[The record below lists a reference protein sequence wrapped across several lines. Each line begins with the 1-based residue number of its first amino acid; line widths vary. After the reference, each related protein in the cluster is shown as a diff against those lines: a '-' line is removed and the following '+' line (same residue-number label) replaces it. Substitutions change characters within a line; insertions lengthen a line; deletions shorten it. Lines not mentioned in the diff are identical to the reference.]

1 MNITGQVWRV
11 MIYFPI
17 CSKRE
22 MEVDM
27 KRALFMVGLLVVL
40 SGCATTS
47 MDFQKPRVVDLT
59 GLIAIAEAGQ

>member
-1 MNITGQVWRV
+1 
-11 MIYFPI
+11 
-17 CSKRE
+17 
-22 MEVDM
+22 M